1 MDQNQPF
8 TTYKRDL
15 SNPIFSLNF
24 SSVGT
29 ELFLT
34 GKDQKY
40 VSEAKSPGRRR
51 CFAFMKAFTFKL
63 SVNQLTAK
71 YFKYSKQNFCERR
84 RVPGKEGSQE
94 IYNRNAYGNRNR
106 NQNQSNVKGNLY
118 KNRDTIYLNLF

>member
-24 SSVGT
+24 SSVGI

-40 VSEAKSPGRRR
+40 VSEA
-51 CFAFMKAFTFKL
+51 
-63 SVNQLTAK
+63 
-71 YFKYSKQNFCERR
+71 
-84 RVPGKEGSQE
+84 
-94 IYNRNAYGNRNR
+94 
-106 NQNQSNVKGNLY
+106 
-118 KNRDTIYLNLF
+118 